1 MRLALVS
8 AFSVCL
14 LAAAEPVPLFNG
26 KDLTGWRML
35 GPGRFTVE
43 DGMLKTEGG
52 MGLLWYT
59 GQKVGNQTLRVVF
72 KTTGDHDNSGVFIRM
87 PDAPI
92 DERWAVNYGYEVQI
106 DAGGDDWH
114 CTGAIYSIS
123 KVSKRAQKPKGEW
136 NTLEVQFEGP
146 TTRVTLNGEVV
157 NEYKEGQPV
166 PERKQWFEPV
176 RGPRPDSGY
185 IGLQNHDKTTTV
197 YFKEVS
203 LIGGTAT
210 PVSDY
215 KTLSQFDRDKI
226 LAAYSGSGKMV
237 LDAVA
242 GLSTE
247 QWNYKTRP
255 GPVVR
260 SRGSRTPGP
269 CRADHLRLG
278 TDGLIIRP
286 GGPGDAAER

>member
-1 MRLALVS
+1 M
-8 AFSVCL
+8 
-14 LAAAEPVPLFNG
+14 
-26 KDLTGWRML
+26 
-35 GPGRFTVE
+35 
-43 DGMLKTEGG
+43 
-52 MGLLWYT
+52 
-59 GQKVGNQTLRVVF
+59 
-72 KTTGDHDNSGVFIRM
+72 
-87 PDAPI
+87 
-92 DERWAVNYGYEVQI
+92 QI

-146 TTRVTLNGEVV
+146 TTRVTLNGELV

-210 PVSDY
+210 PISDY

-247 QWNYKTRP
+247 QWNYKPGPDRWSVAEVLEHLVLAEQTIFAWGQMGLSSNLAAPETPVKDEDIVTGTRDRSHKASARRNTETVREMEGLVRTWSASSNSAGIPARSGCVTRP
-255 GPVVR
+255 R
-260 SRGSRTPGP
+260 
-269 CRADHLRLG
+269 
-278 TDGLIIRP
+278 IF
-286 GGPGDAAER
+286 AATT